1 MYTLVIHGGA
11 GALSRDA
18 MTPEIENSFRSGLSH
33 ALNIGEAILKRG
45 GSSLDAVEAAV
56 KELEDCPLFNAGRG
70 SNFTF
75 DGINEMDASIMEGA
89 TLRAGA
95 VSMVRRI
102 KNPISLARKL
112 LDKNEHV
119 LLTAEGAQRFAR
131 ECRIAEV
138 SDDYFHTDF
147 RWRAMLRNRDSGSSK
162 LSEDVVP
169 DGEVCD
175 PLDKKFGTVGAV
187 AMDIEGN
194 LAAAT
199 STGGT
204 TAKYPGRVGDSAIIG
219 SGTYANNE
227 TCAISCT
234 GHGEYFI
241 RNVTAHEISNL
252 MMYKGM
258 SLNEAA
264 DEVVH
269 KQLIEMGGRG
279 GVIGVDTKGNIAVP
293 FNTPGMYH
301 AYITSDG
308 QHFTGIFKDEG
319 IAAK

>member
-11 GALSRDA
+11 GALSREN
-18 MTPEIENSFRSGLSH
+18 MSPEIENSFRSGLSH
-33 ALNIGEAILKRG
+33 ALNAGEKILKSG

-56 KELEDCPLFNAGRG
+56 RELEDCPLFNAGRG

-102 KNPISLARKL
+102 KNPIALARKV
-112 LDKNEHV
+112 LDKNEYV

-138 SDDYFHTDF
+138 SDDYFHTEF
-147 RWRAMLRNRDSGSSK
+147 RWRAMLRNRDGGKSK

-169 DGEVCD
+169 EADICD

-187 AMDIEGN
+187 AMDMHGN

-234 GHGEYFI
+234 GHGEHFI

-252 MMYKGM
+252 MKYGGF
-258 SLNEAA
+258 SLKQAA
-264 DEVVH
+264 DQVVYEQLV
-269 KQLIEMGGRG
+269 KQGGRG
-279 GVIGVDTKGNIAVP
+279 GVIAVDAKGNFAMP

-301 AYITSDG
+301 AYVTSDG
-308 QHFTGIFKDEG
+308 KHFTGIFKEEG
-319 IAAK
+319 VTV